1 MINIFHFAEY
11 EYFFF
16 LVGGDLF
23 IALEVVAGSIIVARG
38 QQYAF
43 STAGWVAALLE
54 GCSRLRGLCEDVEVK
69 GQRRS

>member
-23 IALEVVAGSIIVARG
+23 ITLPVALQLHEASNMPSDSAGRVAVLHGGDVPGSDMAR
-38 QQYAF
+38 
-43 STAGWVAALLE
+43 
-54 GCSRLRGLCEDVEVK
+54 
-69 GQRRS
+69 